1 MSNFKIIQQKLQD
14 FIKKYYTN
22 EIIKGSILFISF
34 GLLYFIFT
42 LFIEYF
48 LWLKPINRTILF
60 WLFIVVELVLL
71 TKFIFIPISKLVG
84 LKKGISL
91 KQASNIIGKHFTEV
105 NDKLLN
111 VLQLHDEKDQS
122 ELLLAS
128 IEQKSTEIQPIPFK
142 KAIDFKSN
150 KKYIKYLS
158 LPLLIWLF
166 TFLTG
171 NNSVFTKSLDRVV
184 HYKTPYQPPAPF
196 YFQVIND
203 NLKVIEGKSFE
214 LNIKTIGE
222 IVPQQVKIVLE
233 DKYYLLK
240 NKELNNF
247 TYKFDRIDNL
257 ILFYIEANGIKSPV
271 YQIEVIKTP
280 NIQDFEMQLNY
291 PDYIKK
297 NDLNIKNTGN
307 TTVPE
312 GTFITWNLKTRST
325 DNVKF
330 LIKSHKDSF
339 QKKENDL
346 FTYSKKIDKKIAY
359 QISSS
364 NKDLKDYERLKYQ
377 INTIKDEYP
386 QIKINTDIDSIT
398 RGSAHFVGQV
408 SDDYGLK
415 KLLVV
420 YKELGTNQYQKQ
432 IIDIQKTTF
441 EEFFYVFPEGINL
454 LENKTY
460 ELFFEVFDNDAVHGS
475 KSVKSKLFY
484 YNQKTKQQITEELLK
499 EQQNNFDEI
508 NSANQKR
515 EDLNKML
522 EDFNNKLKN
531 KDEIGWN
538 DKKDLN
544 QYLERQKKYQQMLKQ
559 NADKILENLQE
570 LDIDEKDEILNDKKD
585 ALKKRLEEL
594 KEIDKQQKLLDELE
608 KLAEKLKKEGLI
620 DKLDKLTE
628 QNKQQNRS
636 LERILELTKRFYV
649 EKKFIEIGKNLE
661 KLSKEQVNLS
671 NNNKKNN
678 SKNQNELNKQFD
690 SIQKDFNELNKQNK
704 NLKQPMSFPESKNEE
719 KQIENEME
727 QAKENL
733 INNENTNKTNSKS
746 NAVKNQ
752 KSAAKKMKELSN
764 KMNSAMQQME
774 MESIDEN
781 IEDLQQVLDNL
792 LIFSF
797 DQEALMITFDENAMS
812 TADFSKKLIKQQVL
826 KEYFEHIDDSL
837 YTLSLRLVR
846 LTSRI
851 QNDLTNA
858 HYNIDKSL
866 ENISENRIK
875 QGKTNQHYTMT
886 AANSLADLLSNIL
899 QSLQNQKNSTG
910 QGKGKKGESISLPDI
925 IKKQSDLLK
934 KMQGDQMPG
943 NKSGKKPSEQMSGE
957 QYQIY
962 KEQYQLRKALQSL
975 IEKEGNLGDSGKKAE
990 KQMEELEKL
999 LLEKGLNKQTIN
1011 KMQQLNHELL
1021 KLEKAS
1027 FDKGREKKRKSK
1039 TNKEIYQQRNIDHI
1053 NSKNLFFNQD
1063 EILIRKTIPLTP
1075 YYQQKVKEY
1084 FKEN

>member
-1 MSNFKIIQQKLQD
+1 M
-14 FIKKYYTN
+14 
-22 EIIKGSILFISF
+22 
-34 GLLYFIFT
+34 
-42 LFIEYF
+42 
-48 LWLKPINRTILF
+48 
-60 WLFIVVELVLL
+60 
-71 TKFIFIPISKLVG
+71 
-84 LKKGISL
+84 
-91 KQASNIIGKHFTEV
+91 
-105 NDKLLN
+105 
-111 VLQLHDEKDQS
+111 
-122 ELLLAS
+122 
-128 IEQKSTEIQPIPFK
+128 
-142 KAIDFKSN
+142 
-150 KKYIKYLS
+150 
-158 LPLLIWLF
+158 
-166 TFLTG
+166 
-171 NNSVFTKSLDRVV
+171 
-184 HYKTPYQPPAPF
+184 
-196 YFQVIND
+196 
-203 NLKVIEGKSFE
+203 
-214 LNIKTIGE
+214 
-222 IVPQQVKIVLE
+222 
-233 DKYYLLK
+233 
-240 NKELNNF
+240 
-247 TYKFDRIDNL
+247 
-257 ILFYIEANGIKSPV
+257 
-271 YQIEVIKTP
+271 
-280 NIQDFEMQLNY
+280 
-291 PDYIKK
+291 
-297 NDLNIKNTGN
+297 
-307 TTVPE
+307 
-312 GTFITWNLKTRST
+312 
-325 DNVKF
+325 
-330 LIKSHKDSF
+330 
-339 QKKENDL
+339 
-346 FTYSKKIDKKIAY
+346 
-359 QISSS
+359 
-364 NKDLKDYERLKYQ
+364 
-377 INTIKDEYP
+377 
-386 QIKINTDIDSIT
+386 
-398 RGSAHFVGQV
+398 
-408 SDDYGLK
+408 
-415 KLLVV
+415 
-420 YKELGTNQYQKQ
+420 
-432 IIDIQKTTF
+432 
-441 EEFFYVFPEGINL
+441 
-454 LENKTY
+454 
-460 ELFFEVFDNDAVHGS
+460 
-475 KSVKSKLFY
+475 
-484 YNQKTKQQITEELLK
+484 
-499 EQQNNFDEI
+499 
-508 NSANQKR
+508 
-515 EDLNKML
+515 
-522 EDFNNKLKN
+522 
-531 KDEIGWN
+531 
-538 DKKDLN
+538 
-544 QYLERQKKYQQMLKQ
+544 
-559 NADKILENLQE
+559 
-570 LDIDEKDEILNDKKD
+570 
-585 ALKKRLEEL
+585 
-594 KEIDKQQKLLDELE
+594 
-608 KLAEKLKKEGLI
+608 I

-671 NNNKKNN
+671 NNNIKNN

-704 NLKQPMSFPESKNEE
+704 NLKQPMSFPESENEE
-719 KQIENEME
+719 KQIEKEME
-727 QAKENL
+727 HAKENL
-733 INNENTNKTNSKS
+733 INNENTNNSNSKS